1 MKGYVRKRGN
11 KWSYTVDIGREIET
25 NKRKQKTKGGFS
37 TKKEATAALN
47 EVIYE
52 FNKGTWIDSSDVLV
66 KDFALDW
73 FEGHSN
79 KIRDT
84 TAEQYRGKITK
95 YIVPLLGHYKIQDL
109 KPIHGE
115 KFSKKLLE
123 LTGPSTAAKIYSI
136 TKLMLNRAVTLELI
150 SKNPFDKASII
161 KEKKRN
167 LVTWTFEELNHFL
180 NVVKTEDI
188 FYHNVFATAAF
199 TGMRKGEV
207 LGLRRSDVDLKNN
220 KLMITQSIAET
231 KKEGVHISRL
241 KTPSAYRQ
249 VAIDPFV
256 TSILKEQIKKNNEM
270 RVKFGPEYKDHDLIF
285 CHLDGDLYRPT
296 SLNRPFRKYINESGV
311 PYIRFHDMRHTH
323 ATLLLELKV
332 NPKIVAD
339 RLGHSSVK
347 ITLDTYSHPSLDV
360 QADVANLF
368 SKSTRKA

>member
-11 KWSYTVDIGREIET
+11 KWSYTVDIGRDSQ
-25 NKRKQKTKGGFS
+25 NKRKQKTKSGFN
-37 TKKEATAALN
+37 TKKEATAAMN

-52 FNKGTWIDSSDVLV
+52 LNKGTWIDSNEILL
-66 KDFALDW
+66 KDFALEWID
-73 FEGHSN
+73 GHQN

-84 TAEQYRGKITK
+84 TADQYHSKIK
-95 YIVPLLGHYKIQDL
+95 NYIIPMLGHYKLQDL

-115 KFSKKLLE
+115 IFSKELLKV
-123 LTGPSTAAKIYSI
+123 TGPGTADKIYSV
-136 TKLMLNRAVTLELI
+136 TKLILNRAVTLEI
-150 SKNPFDKASII
+150 INKNPFLKASVI
-161 KEKKRN
+161 KVKKKKME
-167 LVTWTFEELNHFL
+167 TWTFEELNHFL
-180 NVVKTEDI
+180 SVVKNKDS
-188 FYHNVFATAAF
+188 FYHNVFAIAAF
-199 TGMRKGEV
+199 TGLRKGEV

-220 KLMITQSIAET
+220 KITITQSIAET

-241 KTPSAYRQ
+241 KTPSSYRQ
-249 VAIDPFV
+249 VAIDSFV

-270 RVKFGPEYKDHDLIF
+270 RIKFGPEYKDYDLVF
-285 CHLDGDLYRPT
+285 CHLDGEIYRPS
-296 SLNRPFRKYINESGV
+296 SLNRPFRKYIDLAGV

-347 ITLDTYSHPSLDV
+347 ITLDTYSHPSMEI
-360 QADVANLF
+360 QSDVADLF